1 MEAVLEA
8 VERTPERQER
18 GAAAAR
24 QPARF
29 RRWCTAARKAA
40 VPLPSIPKTLSK
52 ILRTE
57 LGANTLIQ
65 LKLDG
70 GGDARV
76 LVKEYQIDPVTH
88 QLLHADFYRVA
99 MDKLL
104 RVTVTVVPRGEP
116 KGVKQQGGVLDIV
129 HRQIEIECLPADIP
143 AAHRSGRQRDDGG
156 QSVRVRDIATDA
168 EVEGAQRSGHDADA
182 RHHSEGRGSGAPR
195 LRRRPRPR
203 RLRRRSPKS
212 SRRARRTRLRAR
224 KPQPL
229 RRGRKRRNRLGFR
242 LQASGFRL
250 LACRTKSPVNA
261 SKRRQARQRCTERG
275 GGRSWGWGP
284 TTN

>member
-1 MEAVLEA
+1 MDAVLEA
-8 VERTPERQER
+8 VERSQR
-18 GAAAAR
+18 GKNEAR
-24 QPARF
+24 RLRASGKMPAVVYGDKDGGR
-29 RRWCTAARKAA
+29 AIA
-40 VPLPSIPKTLSK
+40 VDPKTLSK

-76 LVKEYQIDPVTH
+76 LVKEYQIDPITH

-143 AAHRSGRQRDDGG
+143 
-156 QSVRVRDIATDA
+156 QSIDVDVSEMMVGMNVRVRDIATDPKWKALSEPDMMLLHVIIPKVEEVAPTPEAVAAAAGAAPA
-168 EVEGAQRSGHDADA
+168 EPEVIKKGQKEEAEGEEAAA
-182 RHHSEGRGSGAPR
+182 APAG
-195 LRRRPRPR
+195 
-203 RLRRRSPKS
+203 K
-212 SRRARRTRLRAR
+212 
-224 KPQPL
+224 KE
-229 RRGRKRRNRLGFR
+229 K
-242 LQASGFRL
+242 
-250 LACRTKSPVNA
+250 K
-261 SKRRQARQRCTERG
+261 
-275 GGRSWGWGP
+275 
-284 TTN
+284 